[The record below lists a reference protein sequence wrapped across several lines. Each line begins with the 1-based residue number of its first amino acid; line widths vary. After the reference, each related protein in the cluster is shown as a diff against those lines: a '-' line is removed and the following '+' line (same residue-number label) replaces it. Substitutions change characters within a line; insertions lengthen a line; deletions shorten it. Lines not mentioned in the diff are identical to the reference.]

1 VPSLIHF
8 AKASAMP
15 EPPLDELALRNGTL
29 VHRAPSLPETEYLA
43 TAPVV
48 VEAKTLLVELPAGEV
63 SYMFALNQGPDATW
77 IELLTAHLEG
87 LPAEIQGAQLE
98 IRCAPEELERC
109 YARAKEL
116 LARTNRDYAEY
127 KVHLIERVAEHGADQ
142 LRARRTNEER
152 SRVLRAQ
159 FDRLVL

>member
-1 VPSLIHF
+1 
-8 AKASAMP
+8 MP

-29 VHRAPSLPETEYLA
+29 VRRIPSLPETEYLA
-43 TAPVV
+43 TGPVI
-48 VEAKTLLVELPAGEV
+48 VEAKTQLVELPTGDV

-77 IELLTAHLEG
+77 TDFFTAHLEG

-116 LARTNRDYAEY
+116 LARTSRDYAEF

-142 LRARRTNEER
+142 LRAQRASEER